1 MATLTERYVDA
12 AVSGVAQSQRDD
24 VAAELRTSVAD
35 AVDDLTAQGLSPEA
49 AEVRALTDLGDPA
62 ALAERFGGRPRH
74 LIGPAYFG
82 HYSQLL
88 RTLLF
93 VVLPIVAVASLIAQG
108 LTDASPIEGVLSA
121 LGVVFQTGVQ
131 IAFWVTVVFA
141 VLERSHTPMPTREWT
156 PADLPEVVHRRIGLG
171 ETAFGISVLTLLI
184 WALFW
189 QRDHWQVTIDG
200 ELLPVLAPA
209 AWSPWLVLLL
219 VILLAM
225 VVLEIVKYRSGR
237 WTVRLATWNTVLNLG
252 FASIVVVLWAQESL
266 LSPGIL
272 EAVPGGLLNPVP
284 WIVVAIT
291 VFDTAE
297 GWWSLRRGSS
307 AGE

>member
-1 MATLTERYVDA
+1 MATLTQRYVDV
-12 AVSGVAQSQRDD
+12 AVSGVPQSQRDD
-24 VAAELRTSVAD
+24 VAAELRASLAD
-35 AVDDLTAQGLSPEA
+35 AVDDLTAQGVQPDE

-82 HYSQLL
+82 HYVKLL

-93 VVLPIVAVASLIAQG
+93 VVLPIVGVASLIAQA
-108 LTDASPIEGVLSA
+108 LTGASPIEGVLSA
-121 LGVVFQTGVQ
+121 LGVVFQVGVQ

-141 VLERSHTPMPTREWT
+141 VLERSHTPMPTRAWT
-156 PADLPEVVHRRIGLG
+156 LDDLPEVVNRRIGLG
-171 ETAFGISVLTLLI
+171 ETVFGISVLTVLM
-184 WALFW
+184 WAIIW
-189 QRDHWQVTIDG
+189 QRDHWLVTVDG
-200 ELLPVLAPA
+200 VLVPVLNPA
-209 AWSPWLVLLL
+209 AWSPWIALLL
-219 VILLAM
+219 VVLLAM
-225 VVLEIVKYRSGR
+225 VVLEIVKYRAGR
-237 WTVRLATWNTVLNLG
+237 WTLRLATWNTVLNLG
-252 FASIVVVLWAQESL
+252 FACIVVVLWAQGSL

>member
-1 MATLTERYVDA
+1 M
-12 AVSGVAQSQRDD
+12 
-24 VAAELRTSVAD
+24 
-35 AVDDLTAQGLSPEA
+35 
-49 AEVRALTDLGDPA
+49 
-62 ALAERFGGRPRH
+62 
-74 LIGPAYFG
+74 
-82 HYSQLL
+82 
-88 RTLLF
+88 
-93 VVLPIVAVASLIAQG
+93 
-108 LTDASPIEGVLSA
+108 
-121 LGVVFQTGVQ
+121 
-131 IAFWVTVVFA
+131 
-141 VLERSHTPMPTREWT
+141 
-156 PADLPEVVHRRIGLG
+156 HRRIGLG

-225 VVLEIVKYRSGR
+225 VVLEIVKYRIGR

-297 GWWSLRRGSS
+297 GWWSLRRGAAPGNSRNHPARYTRCTPRFTLCVFGDPGPS
-307 AGE
+307 KENHEARHPPRVRRDHRDVLVWQPVHDPQHCQERHHPRGRVQQVPPLLHR